1 MGKRLGPN
9 AARRSKGGSTIA
21 TRDDMPWAR
30 PPNRKRR
37 ESQGHAMETTGRLNR
52 GDGIE
57 LAWSRLAGAGPTI
70 VFLPGFRS
78 DMTGDKATALA
89 AFCASRG
96 QAMLRFD
103 YSGHGAS
110 GGRFED
116 GTIGGWTQD
125 ALTVLDRLTEGKL
138 ILIGSSMGGWL
149 ALLTALKRPER
160 IAAIV
165 GIAAAP
171 DFTERLMWDAM
182 TFEERARIMRDGIL
196 RIPSQ
201 YGDPTPVTRALIEDG
216 RTHLLLDHPILL
228 DCEIRLL
235 HGQADPDVP
244 WELALRTAERLT
256 SRAVEIILIKD
267 GDHRLS
273 RPRDLA
279 VLRRTVAALL
289 APDGGE
295 TLAEAGV

>member
-1 MGKRLGPN
+1 M
-9 AARRSKGGSTIA
+9 
-21 TRDDMPWAR
+21 
-30 PPNRKRR
+30 
-37 ESQGHAMETTGRLNR
+37 QTTGRLDR

-57 LAWSRLAGAGPTI
+57 LAWSKLEGSSPTV

-89 AFCASRG
+89 EFCASRG

-103 YSGHGAS
+103 YSGHGVS
-110 GGRFED
+110 GGQFEH
-116 GTIGGWTQD
+116 GTIGIWTQD
-125 ALTVLDRLTEGKL
+125 ALTVIDRLTAGKL
-138 ILIGSSMGGWL
+138 VLIGSSMGGWL

-160 IAAIV
+160 VAAIV

-171 DFTERLMWDAM
+171 DFTEKLMWDAM

-196 RIPSQ
+196 RVPSQ
-201 YGDPTPVTRALIEDG
+201 YGEPTPITWNLIEDG
-216 RTHLLLDHPILL
+216 RTHLLLDNPILL
-228 DCEIRLL
+228 DCAVRLL

-244 WELALRTAERLT
+244 WETSLRIAERLT
-256 SRAVEIILIKD
+256 SRDVEITLMKD

-279 VLRRTVAALL
+279 VLKRTVAALL

-295 TLAEAGV
+295 AFAETGV